1 MAKEEFINAGYTV
14 VGTENN
20 ENKLLSFLKENYP
33 NVIRDTEINIE
44 ELKAVLGLPIDEK
57 VNGYGLNFV
66 GRNFARAK
74 YAQKTEKELR
84 LNRSL
89 SVAEMTTEN
98 LVLKGDNL
106 DSLKILKSHY
116 SGKIKCIYIDP
127 PYNTDKDEFVYP
139 DKFDNE
145 ETEVLGLAN
154 LSESDFA
161 RMDFSFKTKKS
172 HNGWL
177 AFMYP
182 RLLLARDLLS
192 NDGAIFISIDDNEQA
207 NLKLLCDDV
216 FGEENFLNTVSVKMK
231 QTAGAS
237 GGGEDK
243 KLKKN
248 IEYVLIYTKNNDT
261 NIGFSKFSDV
271 YEEED
276 LFEAIQ
282 EMEENNVSW
291 KYTRIVTGLEDR
303 EFVKDITDGA
313 GETIKLFKHK
323 NVIVRPIKDVA
334 KSEDI
339 SVEDVYR
346 KYFNKIFRDT
356 NAQSSIRTRVLE
368 SAQELGEY
376 VSIDYTPRSGKNKGK
391 LTTVYYKGTNRDQIA
406 WLSDIVIKKDDR
418 LIKLEKLGTYWEGFP
433 LNNLTKEGDV
443 KFSNGK
449 KPVLLIKRI
458 VELIGDESMT
468 VLDFFAGSGTTGHA
482 VMQLNAEDGGKRKF
496 ILCQKDE
503 LIDPLKNK
511 DIYDF
516 CVSNNLA
523 PFISSV
529 TVERLKRAGEKISK
543 DIEAENSKVGGLF
556 DEGKKQVP
564 DIGFKVFDSVDAPQL
579 KVDETGQISITEND
593 VDALSR
599 IYNMIFT
606 VGLDE
611 PTQVPEEVVKD
622 SIYKIGNHYY
632 ITNSEKITSDD
643 YSNAIK
649 NASPDKSGGKVF
661 IDGWTASL
669 NGTLQNYKEDV
680 KIVF

>member
-1 MAKEEFINAGYTV
+1 MAEQDFIKAGFTV

-33 NVIRDTEINIE
+33 NVIRDTEINLE

-84 LNRSL
+84 LNNTL
-89 SVAEMTTEN
+89 SKNIDTTEN

-106 DSLKILKSHY
+106 DSLKILKNHY

-139 DKFDNE
+139 DKFDKE
-145 ETEVLGLAN
+145 EAEVLGLAN

-161 RMDFSFKTKKS
+161 RMDFSFKSKKS

-192 NDGAIFISIDDNEQA
+192 KDGVIFISIDDNEQA

-216 FGEENFLNTVSVKMK
+216 FGEENFVAQITRA
-231 QTAGAS
+231 TGTPTGGGGAKPIVNEMDYLLVYSKSANLKFS
-237 GGGEDK
+237 GTPMTEEESAIYDKEDENGIYLIRPLRRTGGEDRREDRPTMFYPLIAPDGTEVYPIAPAGYESRWICGK
-243 KLKKN
+243 EKFDELNNSNLIEWKKN
-248 IEYVLIYTKNNDT
+248 GNNEWSVYQKFYLEGRLKQPGNLWVKVEGNKKATRDVRDLFDGIKVFEFPKP
-261 NIGFSKFSDV
+261 IGFISKILQISTDK
-271 YEEED
+271 
-276 LFEAIQ
+276 
-282 EMEENNVSW
+282 N
-291 KYTRIVTGLEDR
+291 
-303 EFVKDITDGA
+303 DI
-313 GETIKLFKHK
+313 
-323 NVIVRPIKDVA
+323 
-334 KSEDI
+334 
-339 SVEDVYR
+339 
-346 KYFNKIFRDT
+346 
-356 NAQSSIRTRVLE
+356 
-368 SAQELGEY
+368 
-376 VSIDYTPRSGKNKGK
+376 
-391 LTTVYYKGTNRDQIA
+391 
-406 WLSDIVIKKDDR
+406 
-418 LIKLEKLGTYWEGFP
+418 
-433 LNNLTKEGDV
+433 
-443 KFSNGK
+443 
-449 KPVLLIKRI
+449 
-458 VELIGDESMT
+458 

-482 VMQLNAEDGGKRKF
+482 VMQQNADDGGNRKF
-496 ILCQKDE
+496 ILCQIDE
-503 LIDPLKNK
+503 PIDPTKKKEAYN
-511 DIYDF
+511 F
-516 CVSNNLA
+516 CIANNLE
-523 PFISSV
+523 PVISSL
-529 TVERLKRAGEKISK
+529 TIERLKRAGEKIANA
-543 DIEAENSKVGGLF
+543 IEADNSKTGLF
-556 DEGKKQVP
+556 EEDKKQVP
-564 DIGFKVFDSVDAPQL
+564 DIGFKVFDSVEAPKL
-579 KVDETGQISITEND
+579 KVDDKGQISITENET
-593 VDALSR
+593 DALSR

-622 SIYKIGNHYY
+622 CIYKIGNHYY

-649 NASPDKSGGKVF
+649 NGKVF

-669 NGTLQNYKEDV
+669 NGTLQNYKEEV